1 MSATKRPLALRFP
14 EDAIE
19 AEFRAEYA
27 RSSIPAARATTI
39 LVIAIYAGYLALD
52 LRAGT
57 AGEVWPLR
65 LAVVIVLAVNLA
77 LTWHPVFERIHSEIL
92 AVGGLAA
99 AFGMLAMMAT
109 VGDRMEVPFY
119 PGIGLAILGT
129 FTLFRIRFPVA
140 LAAAIVMLAAYAA
153 VLSRGAHAYDDP
165 SMAALYLVTSLLVG
179 AFACWNLERYAR
191 DGFLA
196 RRGLERERER
206 SERLL
211 LNVLPAPIA
220 ERLKTDPAPIAD
232 RYPEASVLFADL
244 VGFTELSAGMA
255 PEDLVTLLNELF
267 TAFDQVAERHGLEKI
282 KTIGDAYMA
291 VCGVP
296 VPRADHLER
305 IADAAVEM
313 LAVPAGRAGGPAAT
327 VALRIGIDTGPVVA
341 GVIGERKFIFDLW
354 GDPVTMA
361 SRMESHGVAGRVQL
375 TARAGERLRAR
386 YALTARG
393 GIDVK
398 GRGRMETYL
407 LGERIR

>member
-1 MSATKRPLALRFP
+1 MSETARPLGLRFRDGAL
-14 EDAIE
+14 ES
-19 AEFRAEYA
+19 EFRAEYA
-27 RSSIPAARATTI
+27 RSSIRAARATTI
-39 LVIAIYAGYLALD
+39 LVIALYAGYLVLD

-57 AGEVWPLR
+57 VGEVWPLR
-65 LAVVIVLAVNLA
+65 LAVVVVLAVNFA
-77 LTWHPVFERIHSEIL
+77 LTWRPVFERIHSELL
-92 AVGGLAA
+92 ALGGLAA

-119 PGIGLAILGT
+119 PGIGLAVVGT

-140 LAAAIVMLAAYAA
+140 LAATLVMLAAYAA
-153 VLSRGAHAYDDP
+153 VLSRGVHAYDNP
-165 SMAALYLVTSLLVG
+165 SMAALYLVTSVLIG
-179 AFACWNLERYAR
+179 AFASWNLERYAR

-196 RRGLERERER
+196 RLGLERERER

-232 RYPEASVLFADL
+232 RFPEASVLFADL
-244 VGFTELSAGMA
+244 VGFTELSSGMA
-255 PEDLVTLLNELF
+255 PEDLVTLLNDLF
-267 TAFDQVAERHGLEKI
+267 TAFDHVADRHGLEKI

-313 LAVPAGRAGGPAAT
+313 LAVAGDRARASP

-341 GVIGERKFIFDLW
+341 GVIGERKFIYDLW

-361 SRMESHGVAGRVQL
+361 SRMESQGVAGAIQL
-375 TARAGERLRAR
+375 TSRAGERLRAR
-386 YALTARG
+386 YRLTARG
-393 GIDVK
+393 EIDVK

-407 LGERIR
+407 LGERIG

>member
-14 EDAIE
+14 DDAIE
-19 AEFRAEYA
+19 TEFRAEYA
-27 RSSIPAARATTI
+27 RSSIRAARATTI
-39 LVIAIYAGYLALD
+39 LVIAIYVGYLALD

-57 AGEVWPLR
+57 VGEVWPLR

-77 LTWHPVFERIHSEIL
+77 LTWHPVFERIHSEIF
-92 AVGGLAA
+92 AVGGVAA

-140 LAAAIVMLAAYAA
+140 LAAALVMLAAYAA
-153 VLSRGAHAYDDP
+153 VLSRGVHAYDDP
-165 SMAALYLVTSLLVG
+165 SMAALYLATSVLVG

-267 TAFDQVAERHGLEKI
+267 TAFDQVSERHGLEKI

-305 IADAAVEM
+305 IADAAVVM
-313 LAVPAGRAGGPAAT
+313 VAAAAGRAGGSGAT

-407 LGERIR
+407 LGERIL